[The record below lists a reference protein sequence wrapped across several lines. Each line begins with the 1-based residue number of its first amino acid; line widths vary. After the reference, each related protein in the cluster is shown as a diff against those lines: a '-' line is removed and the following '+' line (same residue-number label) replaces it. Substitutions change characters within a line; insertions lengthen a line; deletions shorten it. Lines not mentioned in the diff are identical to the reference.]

1 MIKSRCRLGV
11 FNRPIRF
18 HKHEPYKVAFPTE
31 VAVRNPITGKDEVT
45 TVLTFK
51 EEQPVDPV
59 LKASDFELDVLIRN
73 NAVNL
78 LRDCG
83 KYLQPSTPE
92 EYMDIVTNFSVLL
105 EYQKRSVEPT
115 AASTAAST
123 PAPSAASS
131 AATASNSVESL

>member
-1 MIKSRCRLGV
+1 MIKSRSRLGV
-11 FNRPIRF
+11 FNRPLRF
-18 HKHEPYKVAFPTE
+18 HKHEPYKVAVPTE
-31 VAVRNPITGKDEVT
+31 VAVKNPISGKDEVT

-92 EYMDIVTNFSVLL
+92 EYMDIVSNFSVLL
-105 EYQKRSVEPT
+105 DSQKRSFESNSAPTSAPTPDSTLDSVEP
-115 AASTAAST
+115 SK
-123 PAPSAASS
+123 
-131 AATASNSVESL
+131 